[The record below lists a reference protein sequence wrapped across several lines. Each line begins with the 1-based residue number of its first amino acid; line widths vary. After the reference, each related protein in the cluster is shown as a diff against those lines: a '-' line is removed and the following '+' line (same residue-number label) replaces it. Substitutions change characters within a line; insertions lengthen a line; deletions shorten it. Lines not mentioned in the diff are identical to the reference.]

1 MIHALLEGRSSSPH
15 PNSPSMQSEEQAF
28 RQAYPAFESTSIL
41 DHLRATEYTR
51 LDELEHTYLDYT
63 GGGLYAD
70 LQLREHFELL
80 RHHVFGNPHS
90 QSPTSRAITELD
102 EQARAFVLTFF
113 QASPDEYTVI
123 FTANATHALKLVG
136 EAYPFRP
143 GGQFL
148 ILADNHNSVN
158 GIREFARA
166 KGAYSRT
173 CPSSRQNCV
182 EMRPFS
188 FHSLSTRGTTLIVC
202 LPILPSRT
210 SRASSIHWNGSQRP
224 TPEGGMC
231 SWMRLASYPP
241 IAWISPDG
249 TPTLSRSRSTRCSAI
264 RQG

>member
-1 MIHALLEGRSSSPH
+1 MIHAFLEGRNSSPH
-15 PNSPSMQSEEQAF
+15 PELQSMQSEEQAF

-70 LQLREHFELL
+70 SQLREHFELL
-80 RHHVFGNPHS
+80 RHYVFGNPHS

-166 KGAYSRT
+166 KGA
-173 CPSSRQNCV
+173 
-182 EMRPFS
+182 S
-188 FHSLSTRGTTLIVC
+188 FTYLPVISPELRGDAFLLHSFLEQERNDTDRLFAYPAQSNFTGVQHPLEWIAEAHTRGSYKYRFI
-202 LPILPSRT
+202 
-210 SRASSIHWNGSQRP
+210 GK
-224 TPEGGMC
+224 EG
-231 SWMRLASYPP
+231 
-241 IAWISPDG
+241 
-249 TPTLSRSRSTRCSAI
+249 
-264 RQG
+264 

>member
-1 MIHALLEGRSSSPH
+1 MTAHSSPH
-15 PNSPSMQSEEQAF
+15 QRSTKEPTDDTRSTRRDKPFPHFNAPSMQSEEQAF

-41 DHLRATEYTR
+41 ETKLRATEYTC

-80 RHHVFGNPHS
+80 CYHVFGNPHS

-113 QASPDEYTVI
+113 QASPDEYSVSSLPI
-123 FTANATHALKLVG
+123 ATHATRQHKLVG

-166 KGAYSRT
+166 KGARVTYLPVISPELRGDA
-173 CPSSRQNCV
+173 SLLL
-182 EMRPFS
+182 S
-188 FHSLSTRGTTLIVC
+188 FLEHERNDTYC
-202 LPILPSRT
+202 LFAIRHSRT
-210 SRASSIHWNGSQRP
+210 SQASS
-224 TPEGGMC
+224 
-231 SWMRLASYPP
+231 
-241 IAWISPDG
+241 
-249 TPTLSRSRSTRCSAI
+249 SAGEWYI
-264 RQG
+264 G